1 MSEEQNEIGPL
12 TFEQAYA
19 ELEETVRKLEAG
31 NLPLAE
37 AIALY
42 QRGMA
47 LARRCGQHLDE
58 AELNIKLLSPAGDLI
73 DFEDNG

>member
-1 MSEEQNEIGPL
+1 MSQENDLSAL

-19 ELEETVRKLEAG
+19 ELEQTVQKLQAG

-37 AIALY
+37 ALALY

-47 LARRCGQHLDE
+47 LAKHCEQQLDN
-58 AELNIKLLSPAGDLI
+58 AELSVQVLTPEGELVGFD
-73 DFEDNG
+73 EE